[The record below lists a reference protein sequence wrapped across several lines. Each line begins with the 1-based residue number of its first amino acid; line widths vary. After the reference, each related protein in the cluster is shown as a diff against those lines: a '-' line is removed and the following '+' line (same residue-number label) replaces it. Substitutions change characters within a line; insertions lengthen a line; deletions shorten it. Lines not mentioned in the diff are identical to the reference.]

1 MNPIESYISQFAGM
15 ENEVLDLKNRNNVE
29 SGRVFLL
36 DFLTLRK
43 IRFCQRK
50 WSKRQTKS

>member
-29 SGRVFLL
+29 SGSFFTRLF
-36 DFLTLRK
+36 D
-43 IRFCQRK
+43 IR
-50 WSKRQTKS
+50 